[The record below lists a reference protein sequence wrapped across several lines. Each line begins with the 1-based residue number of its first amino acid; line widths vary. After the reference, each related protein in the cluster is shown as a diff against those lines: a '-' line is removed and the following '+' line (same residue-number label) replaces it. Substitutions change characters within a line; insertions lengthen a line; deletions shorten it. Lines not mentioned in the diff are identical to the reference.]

1 MINHVDF
8 SHLIYLFIEA
18 PERVIIKMWV
28 GNVTNQNKIIK
39 LPKKCKK
46 KKRRFQGK
54 RVRLQ
59 SKISGRTIDSI
70 RYDLHGNS
78 QRNFKTV
85 ETQLT
90 KH

>member
-46 KKRRFQGK
+46 KREDFKEKESDFNQKFQAE
-54 RVRLQ
+54 L
-59 SKISGRTIDSI
+59 
-70 RYDLHGNS
+70 
-78 QRNFKTV
+78 
-85 ETQLT
+85 
-90 KH
+90 